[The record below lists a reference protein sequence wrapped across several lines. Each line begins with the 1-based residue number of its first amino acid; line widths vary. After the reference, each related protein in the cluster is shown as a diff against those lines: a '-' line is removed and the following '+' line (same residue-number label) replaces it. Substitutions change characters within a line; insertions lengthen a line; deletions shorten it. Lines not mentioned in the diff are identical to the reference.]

1 MVARGCGERDA
12 HKRGVLSEIS
22 DYARRIGINP
32 NKEPHLLH
40 IALEGLMKA
49 LPEEWKPW

>member
-1 MVARGCGERDA
+1 MTCFSCGCI
-12 HKRGVLSEIS
+12 LEII
-22 DYARRIGINP
+22 DYARKIGIQP
-32 NKEPHLLH
+32 DKEPHLLH

>member
-1 MVARGCGERDA
+1 MNAA
-12 HKRGVLSEIS
+12 IIMSFLPTAEIN
-22 DYARRIGINP
+22 DYAKKIGIDVD
-32 NKEPHLLH
+32 KEAHLLH